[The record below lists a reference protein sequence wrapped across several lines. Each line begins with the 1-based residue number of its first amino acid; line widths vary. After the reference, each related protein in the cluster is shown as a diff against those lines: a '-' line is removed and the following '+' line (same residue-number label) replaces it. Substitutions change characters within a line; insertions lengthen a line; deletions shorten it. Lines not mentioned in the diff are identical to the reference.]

1 MKRTQIERLLPE
13 VFRRTAARSN
23 PLPALLDTMEALHA
37 PAEARLD
44 RLDEVFDPH
53 RTDERFLPLLAAW
66 TDLDRLFTRSSRRAT
81 TTRSQAGLSTGN
93 GRLREL
99 IAGAAQ
105 LSQWRGTRRGLV
117 AFLET
122 ATGAKGFAVDEQVD
136 GPDGLPLAFHI
147 RVRAPQALLPHRPL
161 IERIVESEKPAHLT
175 YDIEFTAQE
184 G

>member
-13 VFRRTAARSN
+13 VFRRTSVRSG
-23 PLPALLDTMEALHA
+23 PLPSLLAAMEALHA
-37 PAEARLD
+37 PAEAVLD

-53 RTDERFLPLLAAW
+53 RTDERFLPLLAMW

-81 TTRSQAGLSTGN
+81 ASRSQAGLSTGD

-99 IAGAAQ
+99 IAQAAQ
-105 LSQWRGTRRGLV
+105 LSQWRGTRRGLL

-122 ATGAKGFAVDEQVD
+122 ATGATGFSVDEQVP
-136 GPDGLPLAFHI
+136 GPDGSPLAFHI
-147 RVRAPQALLPHRPL
+147 RVRVPQALLPHRPL

-175 YDIEFTAQE
+175 YELEFFAQE